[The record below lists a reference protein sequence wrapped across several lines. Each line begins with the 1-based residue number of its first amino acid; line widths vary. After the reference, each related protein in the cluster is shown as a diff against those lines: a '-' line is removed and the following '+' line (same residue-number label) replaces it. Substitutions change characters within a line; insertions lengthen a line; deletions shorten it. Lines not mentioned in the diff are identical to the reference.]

1 MFCKN
6 CGAKLDD
13 NAKFCPSC
21 GIQILQNATSSKPAK
36 DYQKAAAQ
44 RTAKKKKGCSPIVA
58 IILLVFVGALIYS
71 ISMVFQGNASG
82 YASIDSSQS
91 SQSKYDAIA
100 TAMDDALEDMGYFPI
115 DYSVEW
121 IGYSKYRDQYSEEE
135 YEEMQLGGYYTYS
148 GKLSTGE
155 LANARLKTYWGDNEE
170 LVVLDLS
177 IETALEE
184 KVIVAYSDEKIM
196 DCWNTYYAKAKP
208 VS

>member
-6 CGAKLDD
+6 CGAKIDD
-13 NAKFCPSC
+13 NAKFCPAC
-21 GIQILQNATSSKPAK
+21 GTQVEEIATSSKSVNK
-36 DYQKAAAQ
+36 SHKADTQ
-44 RTAKKKKGCSPIVA
+44 HPAKKKKGCSAILAIV
-58 IILLVFVGALIYS
+58 LLVFVGALIYS
-71 ISMVFQGNASG
+71 ISMAFQGNATG
-82 YASIDSSQS
+82 YTAIDRSQS
-91 SQSKYDAIA
+91 SQNKYDAIA
-100 TAMDDALEDMGYFPI
+100 TAMDDALEDMGYFPV

-121 IGYSKYRDQYSEEE
+121 VGYSKYKDQYSEEE

-177 IETALEE
+177 IETASEE
-184 KVIVAYSDEKIM
+184 KVIVAYSDEKII

>member
-91 SQSKYDAIA
+91 SIA
-100 TAMDDALEDMGYFPI
+100 VAMASYLLCDD
-115 DYSVEW
+115 
-121 IGYSKYRDQYSEEE
+121 
-135 YEEMQLGGYYTYS
+135 
-148 GKLSTGE
+148 
-155 LANARLKTYWGDNEE
+155 
-170 LVVLDLS
+170 
-177 IETALEE
+177 
-184 KVIVAYSDEKIM
+184 
-196 DCWNTYYAKAKP
+196 
-208 VS
+208 